1 MQGIL
6 LYIALYINAYHIEH
20 WSNPKE
26 DLMERRGF
34 ISGTAAM
41 LTGGTALSVTDRAA
55 AREATDPGETPRG
68 PLLPPGMLQPL
79 DLRYEYAEMHVMLYL
94 HAHRDYESI
103 EAMISPAINGERQ
116 ARVILTRHDQT
127 QVDHVSDPR
136 VLRDVA
142 GVNRQVVLR
151 SIGIECRIDQP
162 LPEAMLS
169 LQSWRGELIV
179 FALRAVAPLDAERG
193 GLTDPGGHS
202 ASTSLPVMLRERS
215 TIAGPGSG
223 VTFDGQ
229 AVTLSELPGGRP
241 GRPMTKGFL
250 TLGHH
255 LPILRAG
262 ERVFTLPDASTKSP
276 FSKGWTVDDGRGVRR
291 FDVRDADARGRVTF
305 ACDGERPE
313 IVHAIIDATGLRL
326 IGVEVPAAADAGRI
340 ARLTFGADGCFSIG
354 IGVHN
359 DLVVG
364 RWRQETP
371 EAFALTPVQPAWAVR
386 RHVTVA
392 MRRTGDQVVVR
403 TTIG

>member
-1 MQGIL
+1 
-6 LYIALYINAYHIEH
+6 
-20 WSNPKE
+20 
-26 DLMERRGF
+26 MERREF

-41 LTGGTALSVTDRAA
+41 LTSDTALSVTDRAA
-55 AREATDPGETPRG
+55 ARESNDRAAPRG
-68 PLLPPGMLQPL
+68 PLLPRGLLQPL
-79 DLRYEYAEMHVMLYL
+79 DLHYEYAEIHVMLYL
-94 HAHRDYESI
+94 HDHRDYESI

-116 ARVILTRHDQT
+116 ARVILTRHNQT
-127 QVDHVSDPR
+127 QVDHVSDAR
-136 VLRDVA
+136 ALRDVA
-142 GVNRQVVLR
+142 GQDRQVVLR
-151 SIGIECRIDQP
+151 SIGIECRIEQL
-162 LPEAMLS
+162 LPEATLS
-169 LQSWRGELIV
+169 FRSWRGELIV
-179 FALRAVAPLDAERG
+179 FALRALAPPDAERG

-229 AVTLSELPGGRP
+229 AITLSELPGGRP

-262 ERVFTLPDASTKSP
+262 ERVFTLPDVSTKSP
-276 FSKGWTVDDGRGVRR
+276 FSQGWNVDDGRGVRR
-291 FDVRDADARGRVTF
+291 FDVRDADAHGRVTF

-313 IVHAIIDATGLRL
+313 IVHAITDATGLRL

-340 ARLTFGADGCFSIG
+340 AHLTFSANGCFTIG

-371 EAFALTPVQPAWAVR
+371 EAFTLTPVQPAWAVR

-403 TTIG
+403 TVIG